1 MAAMPMTAFPLTSR
15 THAALEAATDP
26 DWAPTLLGPDDDRR
40 AAEAFV
46 ARVYR
51 EQFDAHL
58 AEFMPW
64 LLVFHDRQ
72 GHLRAAVG
80 LRPAK
85 GHALFVEQYLDQPAE
100 QAVAAALGRC
110 IDRDAMVEVGGLA
123 ASRPGDARR
132 LILCLTRGLH
142 RAGMRWVLFAA
153 TRQLRNAFDRL
164 GLATV
169 ALAPA
174 LASRLRPGAT
184 DWVRYY
190 DTSPTLVS
198 GDIAAG
204 MAFLAVREATAPL
217 REVGT

>member
-1 MAAMPMTAFPLTSR
+1 MPMNALPLHAR
-15 THAALEAATDP
+15 TDAALDAATDP
-26 DWAPTLLGPDDDRR
+26 DWLPTLLGPDDDRR
-40 AAEAFV
+40 TAESFV

-51 EQFDAHL
+51 EHFDAHL

-64 LLVFHDRQ
+64 LLVFHDRE
-72 GHLRAAVG
+72 GRLRAAVG

-85 GHALFVEQYLDQPAE
+85 GTSLFVEQYLDQP
-100 QAVAAALGRC
+100 AVAAALGRC

-123 ASRPGDARR
+123 ASCPGDARR

-142 RAGMRWVLFAA
+142 RAGLRWVLFAA

-184 DWVRYY
+184 DWGRYY

-204 MAFLAVREATAPL
+204 IAFLAARDTATSL
-217 REVGT
+217 RKVGT

>member
-1 MAAMPMTAFPLTSR
+1 MPMTAFPLPAR
-15 THAALEAATDP
+15 THAALDAATDP
-26 DWAPTLLGPDDDRR
+26 DWVPTLLGPDDERGT
-40 AAEAFV
+40 AEAFV

-51 EQFDAHL
+51 DQFDARL

-72 GHLRAAVG
+72 GMLRAVVG

-85 GHALFVEQYLDQPAE
+85 GQPLFVEQYLDQPAE
-100 QAVAAALGRC
+100 QAVATALGRC

-123 ASRPGDARR
+123 ALRPGDARR

-142 RAGMRWVLFAA
+142 RAGLRWVLFAA

-184 DWVRYY
+184 DWGRYY

-204 MAFLAVREATAPL
+204 MAFLEAREAAMPM
-217 REVGT
+217 RGVGT